1 MTAKTNA
8 ERSAKTAAKR
18 KAVGEIELR
27 LRVRLGVIPMLH
39 ELMAWHGI
47 TEQAEAIQLLAL
59 NANSV
64 QLLPPAAG
72 VELLRHRARPG
83 LIAKLESLAGGDPQ
97 LIGLVIESLI
107 AAAHAAGPD
116 GSAPMLAIPRHKIS
130 ISENVA
136 HALYLA
142 GAAEASRLDRSE
154 S

>member
-59 NANSV
+59 NADSV
-64 QLLPPAAG
+64 QLLPPADGA
-72 VELLRHRARPG
+72 ELLRQRARPG
-83 LIAKLESLAGGDPQ
+83 LIAKLEALAGGDPQ
-97 LIGLVIESLI
+97 RIGLVVESLI
-107 AAAHAAGPD
+107 AAAHAAGPE
-116 GSAPMLAIPRHKIS
+116 GSAPMLAIPRHEIR

-136 HALYLA
+136 HEIYMA
-142 GAAEASRLDRSE
+142 GAAEASRLDRAE

>member
-1 MTAKTNA
+1 MTAMTQP

-59 NANSV
+59 NVDSV
-64 QLLPPAAG
+64 QLLPPAAS
-72 VELLRHRARPG
+72 VELLRQRARPG

-97 LIGLVIESLI
+97 SIGLVVESLI
-107 AAAHAAGPD
+107 AAAHAAGPE
-116 GSAPMLAIPRHKIS
+116 GSAPMLAIPRHEIR

-142 GAAEASRLDRSE
+142 GAAEASRLDRAE

>member
-1 MTAKTNA
+1 MAASQK

-27 LRVRLGVIPMLH
+27 LRVRLGVIPMPH

-59 NANSV
+59 NTDSV

-72 VELLRHRARPG
+72 VEPLRHRARPG
-83 LIAKLESLAGGDPQ
+83 LIAKFESLAGGDPQ
-97 LIGLVIESLI
+97 CIGLVVESLI
-107 AAAHAAGPD
+107 VTANAAGQE
-116 GSAPMLAIPRHKIS
+116 GSAPMLAIPRHEIR

-142 GAAEASRLDRSE
+142 GAAEASRLDRAE